1 MIDLLKAEEE
11 FKKYVNNY
19 DLKNPHIE
27 RKVIHSYKVVEVAGI
42 IAESL
47 KLDEE
52 DIKLAKLIA
61 LLHDIGRFEQL
72 KRYGTYR
79 DVDSIDHADF
89 GVKLLFENGLIR
101 KFVDDSKY
109 DKIIFKAIKNHN
121 KYKIEDGGCNKEE
134 LLHCKII
141 RDADKTDI
149 FRVHADDIIKKE
161 NVLFD
166 YEKIKEE
173 KITDEIINAFTNFK
187 LVNSKK
193 IKTDL
198 DWYLKDIAFIFDFY
212 FPKGIEIIKSNK
224 YIDVMLNAI
233 ENDKNEDISKE
244 LIFIKNKLNQFFNAK
259 LELK

>member
-27 RKVIHSYKVVEVAGI
+27 RKVIHSYKVVEVSGV
-42 IAESL
+42 IAKSL
-47 KLDEE
+47 KLNDE
-52 DIKLAKLIA
+52 DIKLARLIA

-79 DVDSIDHADF
+79 DIDSIDHANF
-89 GVKLLFENGLIR
+89 GVELLFDNGLIR
-101 KFVDDSKY
+101 KFIDDSKY
-109 DKIIFKAIKNHN
+109 DRIIFKAIKNHN
-121 KYKIEDGGCNKEE
+121 KYKIEDECNKEE

-161 NVLFD
+161 NVLFN

-173 KITDEIINAFTNFK
+173 EITDEIINAFTNFK
-187 LVNSKK
+187 LVNSNK

-198 DWYLKDIAFIFDFY
+198 DWYLKDIAFIFDYY
-212 FPKGIEIIKSNK
+212 FFKGIEIVNENK

-233 ENDKNEDISKE
+233 EDNKNENTSRK
-244 LIFIKNKLNQFFNAK
+244 LTFIRNQLKKFFNEK
-259 LELK
+259 IGEK